1 MVLTGT
7 EAPQAWLS
15 EDGRT
20 VYVRR
25 GGWQS
30 SFPVS
35 ALGRWLSFYRSLRD
49 GKGGRYAAYY
59 APMVEALARLERD
72 VRSAE

>member
-1 MVLTGT
+1 MTGLG
-7 EAPQAWLS
+7 APAAWLS
-15 EDGRT
+15 EDGKT
-20 VYVRR
+20 VHVRR
-25 GGWQS
+25 GGWEGA
-30 SFPVS
+30 FPVS